1 MTFPNGLADSPNV
14 LIPRQRTLSHSIA
27 LGLAVTNV
35 IPNITIA
42 RAQFKPVTCA
52 KLFLDS

>member
-27 LGLAVTNV
+27 LGLAVPNV